1 MERFGVVR
9 CVGAVH
15 PIFADVVAVGQVE
28 FCGDVE
34 GSARA
39 FGFGHEGSRGLVLD
53 FHDAVALII
62 FLQVEFHVRL
72 VAFESCD
79 LLFQFGALASRFV
92 LLRHEET
99 AAPEENGITARR
111 AHDEREGAVGGG
123 HFDVERE
130 LLVFRCPFGQLIGG
144 DGAIGHQ
151 LTVGRIHLIG
161 GAVQRIVN
169 VGLRDSV
176 ALEVDT
182 HVPHGFGRAEV
193 EVFHVEH
200 QALIEQA
207 RHVLGRD
214 GGFGFGR
221 GAALCAQG
229 ERVGP
234 RQQIVDLLRGF
245 ARIEVDRAHRRA
257 VERKRQ
263 RGRFVERAAF
273 ERHLHAARR
282 TAVDIGRR
290 RLHFQRAGRH
300 CFDFHGRGHRLA
312 PVGGGQGVGAR
323 SETRELCAFG
333 RHVVAHLRRAACCG
347 REGVAHRTGRR
358 GAFHRHFDLPR
369 RTTRVGVA
377 HDRHLGL
384 DERTRRHR
392 KRARGAGFAVGR
404 GGLHLIVAERQPGEG
419 VRERRI
425 GHRGRLQR
433 RSAGGPLTFFPNF
446 VAQTADAHHFGHID
460 RHAARTGA
468 AREDGGGD
476 HRKMLHVDGLFPL
489 VGAVFPRS
497 PRRSGGAVGRGAH
510 VQRVAARR
518 EVEKERLLVGAARRE
533 IAHRHGLLAGA
544 HGVALQLILHARETA
559 HARQAHAHGAAR
571 GLAAAR
577 RRHHGRGQ
585 HIGRGFDVVDDFG
598 QHHAGLLRAAGGRGA
613 NVDGVAFVP
622 PVERQHRLAARA
634 RRHHRCAPGRAIFR
648 HAVGHGRET
657 RHGVAVNHREASRGV
672 AVAVGGYEGGGEV
685 ARVQRRAPLGRHTL
699 WEAEE
704 QHEERNNGRHASA
717 QQGGGGET
725 EGRGKWLFHLDVCE
739 GKGSEAV
746 TATAHFGKLLPQ
758 ISE

>member
-28 FCGDVE
+28 FCGGVE

-99 AAPEENGITARR
+99 AAPEENGIAARR

-130 LLVFRCPFGQLIGG
+130 LLVFRRPFGQLIGG

-193 EVFHVEH
+193 EVFDVEH

-221 GAALCAQG
+221 GAALRAQG
-229 ERVGP
+229 ERVSP

-300 CFDFHGRGHRLA
+300 CFDFHGRGLRLA

-323 SETRELCAFG
+323 RETRELCAFG
-333 RHVVAHLRRAACCG
+333 RHVAAHLRRAARRG

-369 RTTRVGVA
+369 RTTRIGVA
-377 HDRHLGL
+377 DDRHLGL

-404 GGLHLIVAERQPGEG
+404 GGLHLIVAERQTGEG
-419 VRERRI
+419 VRECRI

-433 RSAGGPLTFFPNF
+433 RSAGGSLTFFPNF

-460 RHAARTGA
+460 RHAARTSA
-468 AREDGGGD
+468 AREDGSGN

-497 PRRSGGAVGRGAH
+497 TRRGGRAVGSGAH
-510 VQRVAARR
+510 VQRVATRR
-518 EVEKERLLVGAARRE
+518 EVEEERLLVGAARRE

-559 HARQAHAHGAAR
+559 HARQAHAHGTAR
-571 GLAAAR
+571 GLAAAG
-577 RRHHGRGQ
+577 RRHHGRGL
-585 HIGRGFDVVDDFG
+585 HIGRGLDVVDDFG

-704 QHEERNNGRHASA
+704 QHEECNERSCASA
-717 QQGGGGET
+717 MNFST
-725 EGRGKWLFHLDVCE
+725 PP
-739 GKGSEAV
+739 
-746 TATAHFGKLLPQ
+746 T
-758 ISE
+758 